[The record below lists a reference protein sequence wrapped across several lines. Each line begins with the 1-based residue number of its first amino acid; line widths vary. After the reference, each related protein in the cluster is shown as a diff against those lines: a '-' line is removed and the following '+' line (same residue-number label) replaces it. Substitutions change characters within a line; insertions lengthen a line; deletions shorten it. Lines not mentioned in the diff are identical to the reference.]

1 MTKNDHL
8 TISLLKEEILIYLEL
23 ITIEL
28 TEAHNWTD
36 TDGTL
41 SPKYT
46 ANANCNVNTARELVD
61 ELVDNLTGKFDN
73 ERLTEAGE
81 VMDIINNVAQKE
93 SERRLKDYMES
104 N

>member
-1 MTKNDHL
+1 MTK
-8 TISLLKEEILIYLEL
+8 KEILNYLEL

-28 TEAHNWTD
+28 TEAHDWTD

-46 ANANCNVNTARELVD
+46 ANTNCAVNTAKELVD
-61 ELVDNLTGKFDN
+61 ELVDNLNGKFDN
-73 ERLTEAGE
+73 ERLTEAEE
-81 VMDIINNVAQKE
+81 VMDIIN
-93 SERRLKDYMES
+93 MES